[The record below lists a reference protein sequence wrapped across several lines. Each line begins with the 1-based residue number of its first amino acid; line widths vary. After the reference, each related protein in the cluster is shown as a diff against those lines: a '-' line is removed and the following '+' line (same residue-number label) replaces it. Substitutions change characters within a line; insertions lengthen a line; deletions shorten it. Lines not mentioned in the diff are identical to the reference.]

1 MPAQTLLRGWRIWT
15 ILLLFVAFSGYI
27 GVNLFKVQVLENQ
40 TMAGK
45 VEANITS
52 TEQVQPNRG
61 LIYDAGGY
69 LLAGNAVAEDL
80 YLDKNHK
87 SDTDLRTI
95 TDLLAPIIEE
105 SPDEL
110 YDRVKAV

>member
-1 MPAQTLLRGWRIWT
+1 MPAQTLLRGWRIWAV
-15 ILLLFVAFSGYI
+15 LLVFVGFGGYI
-27 GVNLFKVQVLENQ
+27 ALNLFKLQVLENQ
-40 TMAGK
+40 AMTGK

-52 TEQVQPNRG
+52 TEQVQPSRG
-61 LIYDAGGY
+61 LIYDSQGY

-105 SPDEL
+105 APDE
-110 YDRVKAV
+110 